1 MEMTSKYAGGM
12 NSSPS
17 YASIAVIDFG
27 APNLVSIVAVSV
39 LEEECVLSGAW
50 SYFDADSVEIIQL
63 LAGRLL
69 IVIGDRAR
77 AETILK
83 ETFLNEVL
91 LSDLLEEAR
100 NEASAALDSFT
111 RFVEQDRLE
120 YASYMAVRP
129 AERKLLPKVVKR
141 DLIQPN
147 FYDWPREIN
156 VENASKYFDLVGKQS
171 KIEGTPFAMETVITA
186 SRLVKLILDMW
197 RNDEQERS
205 NRLYG
210 NREGIGISLL
220 PRVWLKQLT
229 SLSQR

>member
-1 MEMTSKYAGGM
+1 MTSKYAGGV

-17 YASIAVIDFG
+17 YASIAVINFG
-27 APNLVSIVAVSV
+27 VSGLVSIVAVSV

-50 SYFDADSVEIIQL
+50 SYRDSDSKEIVQL
-63 LAGRLL
+63 LADRLL
-69 IVIGDRAR
+69 IVLGDRAR

-83 ETFLNEVL
+83 KTLLNEVF

-100 NEASAALDSFT
+100 HEASAALDSFT

-120 YASYMAVRP
+120 YESYMAIKP
-129 AERKLLPKVVKR
+129 AERRLLPKVAKR
-141 DLIQPN
+141 NLVQPN
-147 FYDWPREIN
+147 FYKWPTEIDL
-156 VENASKYFDLVGKQS
+156 EIASEYFDSVGKQS

-210 NREGIGISLL
+210 DREATGISLL
-220 PRVWLKQLT
+220 PKVWLKKLT
-229 SLSQR
+229 LLSRR